1 MKKDAG
7 FTTVELLIVGAIA
20 GILGSIAASSWY
32 SFINTQRL
40 NNANSQIYQAMRLA
54 QSQAKK
60 NNMDWQFSIREND
73 NKIVQWANHP
83 ASLDPSLAEWQ
94 NLDRAIKLDSETT
107 LQLSNGVRRIKFN
120 HLGTVANP
128 PLGRVVVSSKDY
140 SKDGDKT
147 VKRCVF
153 VSTILGAMRTAKEQP
168 TPKKGK
174 YCY

>member
-7 FTTVELLIVGAIA
+7 FTLVELLIVLLFT
-20 GILGSIAASSWY
+20 GILGSIASSSWY
-32 SFINTQRL
+32 AFINTQRL
-40 NNANSQIYQAMRLA
+40 NSANSEIYQAMRLA
-54 QSQAKK
+54 QSKAKK
-60 NNMDWQFSIREND
+60 NNITWQFSIREQND
-73 NKIVQWANHP
+73 RVQWANHP
-83 ASLDPSLAEWQ
+83 ASLDPNLAEWK
-94 NLDRAIKLDSETT
+94 NLDRSIQLDPETT

-128 PLGRVVVSSKDY
+128 PLGRTTLSNKDC
-140 SKDGDKT
+140 SENERC

-168 TPKKGK
+168 TPKNGK

>member
-1 MKKDAG
+1 MKKNAG

-60 NNMDWQFSIREND
+60 NSMDWQFSIRED
-73 NKIVQWANHP
+73 NNLVQWANHR

-94 NLDRAIKLDSETT
+94 NLDRAIKLDPETT

-140 SKDGDKT
+140 SKDGDKI

>member
-1 MKKDAG
+1 MKRDAG
-7 FTTVELLIVGAIA
+7 FTTVELLIVGAIT
-20 GILGSIAASSWY
+20 GILGSIAASSWL

-60 NNMDWQFSIREND
+60 NGMDWQFSIREN
-73 NKIVQWANHP
+73 NNLVQWANHP
-83 ASLDPSLAEWQ
+83 ASLDPTLAEWN
-94 NLDRAIKLDSETT
+94 NLDPNIRIDRETT
-107 LQLSNGVRRIKFN
+107 LQKSNEVRRIRFN

-128 PLGRVVVSSKDY
+128 PLGRVVLSSEDS
-140 SKDGDKT
+140 SKDGDKI

-168 TPKKGK
+168 TPKQGK